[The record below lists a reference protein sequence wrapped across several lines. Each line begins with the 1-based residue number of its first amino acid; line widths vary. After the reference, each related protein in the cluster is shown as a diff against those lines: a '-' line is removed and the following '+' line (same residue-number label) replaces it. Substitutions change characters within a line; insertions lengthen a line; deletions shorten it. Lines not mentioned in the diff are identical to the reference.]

1 MSTLDELQSDQHF
14 ISATPAD
21 QIKYLSDTDPSFK
34 AAHPDDQAA
43 FLAHVTKQPTG
54 AEPYAPAKTAGEAL
68 GVAGDFWNKQGA
80 VAPGDKG
87 ADAPG
92 SARYIAQ
99 QVAKNLVGEPR
110 SGSSVEEQ
118 AATAMMQPYK
128 KTAEVAG
135 RLATG
140 ALGMAT
146 QFYHAFADKPKDEE
160 EQAVENTG
168 IPGVGES
175 LLTGRLGGRLALAG
189 KRLAID
195 PSMSAYGQTLGQEA
209 TDKAAGQEH
218 GAMEK
223 AASRVGNI
231 PVIGPFLTSEGERAG
246 TGDILGAAGDIAA
259 MEASGK
265 VAKEVPKEFPTVNA
279 AIRTGAEGYEA
290 VHRNLPAVGA
300 AVGGIAGTVEHGPAG
315 AAIGT
320 LAGERGGRVLQ
331 KITPDATK
339 LTTHGLTQAEKDI
352 KFHEAAT
359 KVADKAKA
367 KADEDVAHYAASE
380 SAGPLNETDNP
391 AYKKAKDAQAKAA
404 TAQAE
409 AHFHLQEAREA
420 ARVAAP
426 DKEITPAEVAAA
438 RPESPTPT
446 KEENDAKLAKLMEQA
461 APTEKP
467 APTPENVKIPGQVQP
482 ETFPQTPTEA
492 PRVDETTAMRPLAGG
507 KGTIVGHPPRMLTEG
522 TPEAAPETEVP
533 KGEILPPEK
542 PATATEMRSLKPV
555 EGKVVDTQDQL
566 QRKLEEGLQGKAKPV
581 AMKSLGAREQEAL
594 GKITPQEAKP
604 EFNDKGQRLGVPTE
618 TPQDLGKAAREAAP
632 EPKGRERRATVRT
645 AEDNQNTELF
655 RQARQAL
662 GEDATSDEVAAKME
676 ELKAAPKKEALTAPN
691 EKELKNEGLSPED
704 VTKVQD
710 VISQHTD
717 QDLLRLAK
725 KNGIDTDKYDLSKRD
740 EKRHRV
746 ERDQMVKDILAKL
759 PDVDKTNI
767 ARLSDEFGKKDSNI
781 WTEAERSSLSKAQR
795 TRAIMQEHEGG
806 AKAVAGGAPD
816 EHEAA
821 VKAGGGEY
829 KGVQE
834 GVPEAGLKGLVLF
847 DHPETHST
855 LALPED
861 KVTPEAVKAKLEE
874 HKTAWDKAK
883 DEAIAKEH
891 NAEGGSS
898 LLKNGKVESG
908 YVVGINKELEKVLN
922 KAHIDADDVK
932 EYREQPAVQ
941 KALKEN
947 PDAFIGTW
955 VDGRKTYL
963 DTSIHE
969 PNLEAAKKLAKD
981 NNQRAIFDAN
991 SKTSIPLEESAK
1003 QYKDMTPEEKEEFAK
1018 NTPVSGGAPAK
1029 KLPTGDE
1036 LIKKYGESDGDP
1048 AHTAFLLKDG
1058 RMVHLPPGNIH
1069 DQMLGGKPTDD
1080 LRTQFANEQGG
1091 IRLRPHGTFGGR
1103 QFNVSLPEAGISEKQ
1118 LSQLVRWEP
1127 QMRTGTQYLEVAKP
1141 EGKTL
1146 TLQQGTGQSLE
1157 KAIKQLVPILKDETG
1172 LPDLAEQNLLPE
1184 EKEGVSKS
1192 KQQLDRFVVRMT
1204 EMPEIQEWVD
1214 AASKGAGERKWYQRS
1229 ASAFDAMSKE
1239 APNYFD
1245 QEGDRDKFVGL
1256 LASGSPQQSVV
1267 NNMREALRVWTNYV
1281 DNGRPTG
1288 EKLEK
1293 LLSKP
1298 MVDGGFTL
1306 PGAKIPNAMKA
1317 LAGEPLWPDITKN
1330 SNFKVP
1336 SFRDNLTGMLN
1347 RVTNDGWM
1355 ALFSGLDARDISSAH
1370 SYHPIS
1376 VMVRVA
1382 AKELG
1387 WEPAEAQAAIWAFI
1401 KTLTEKGVEA
1411 SEDPTQMRQYSED
1424 FADIIQHDPET
1435 RALLKDMGVSH
1446 AELDKRL
1453 AAIQAKPEAVPSGG
1467 SPTAEDSARRAYERV
1482 ENARGKGTIPAAK
1495 TGLLDFG
1502 EPEAERGGSDEAT
1515 SFNTQEL
1522 EAGENKPVDHTYE
1535 YKDSG
1540 TLKHV
1545 DAKDKDGNVVATVLA
1560 SPEENDPNTWTV
1572 GFSKSTTDTKG
1583 VGLGAYDKLA
1593 KEAKAEAERT
1603 GKPIILQ
1610 GDKQMS
1616 AAAVRTWVKLGEDK
1630 GYDVQWSKDNRPHIT
1645 FRSSNMKP
1653 LRKSPLKRIE

>member
-1 MSTLDELQSDQHF
+1 MSTLDELQRDQHF
-14 ISATPAD
+14 LSATPAD

-34 AAHPDDQAA
+34 AARPDDQAA

-146 QFYHAFADKPKDEE
+146 QGYHAFADKPKDEE

-300 AVGGIAGTVEHGPAG
+300 AIGGIAGTVEHGPAG

-320 LAGERGGRVLQ
+320 LAGERAGRVVQ
-331 KITPDATK
+331 KITPDATE

-492 PRVDETTAMRPLAGG
+492 PRV
-507 KGTIVGHPPRMLTEG
+507 
-522 TPEAAPETEVP
+522 AAPAPEVP

-795 TRAIMQEHEGG
+795 ARAIMQEHEGG

-861 KVTPEAVKAKLEE
+861 EVTPEAVKAKLEE
-874 HKTAWDKAK
+874 HKTAWDKAAAAGK
-883 DEAIAKEH
+883 TTKPEHASGEWTEYPNEPVKAKAKE
-891 NAEGGSS
+891 
-898 LLKNGKVESG
+898 K
-908 YVVGINKELEKVLN
+908 
-922 KAHIDADDVK
+922 
-932 EYREQPAVQ
+932 
-941 KALKEN
+941 
-947 PDAFIGTW
+947 PD
-955 VDGRKTYL
+955 Y
-963 DTSIHE
+963 
-969 PNLEAAKKLAKD
+969 
-981 NNQRAIFDAN
+981 
-991 SKTSIPLEESAK
+991 
-1003 QYKDMTPEEKEEFAK
+1003 
-1018 NTPVSGGAPAK
+1018 
-1029 KLPTGDE
+1029 
-1036 LIKKYGESDGDP
+1036 
-1048 AHTAFLLKDG
+1048 
-1058 RMVHLPPGNIH
+1058 
-1069 DQMLGGKPTDD
+1069 
-1080 LRTQFANEQGG
+1080 
-1091 IRLRPHGTFGGR
+1091 
-1103 QFNVSLPEAGISEKQ
+1103 
-1118 LSQLVRWEP
+1118 
-1127 QMRTGTQYLEVAKP
+1127 
-1141 EGKTL
+1141 
-1146 TLQQGTGQSLE
+1146 
-1157 KAIKQLVPILKDETG
+1157 
-1172 LPDLAEQNLLPE
+1172 
-1184 EKEGVSKS
+1184 
-1192 KQQLDRFVVRMT
+1192 
-1204 EMPEIQEWVD
+1204 
-1214 AASKGAGERKWYQRS
+1214 
-1229 ASAFDAMSKE
+1229 
-1239 APNYFD
+1239 
-1245 QEGDRDKFVGL
+1245 
-1256 LASGSPQQSVV
+1256 
-1267 NNMREALRVWTNYV
+1267 
-1281 DNGRPTG
+1281 
-1288 EKLEK
+1288 
-1293 LLSKP
+1293 
-1298 MVDGGFTL
+1298 
-1306 PGAKIPNAMKA
+1306 
-1317 LAGEPLWPDITKN
+1317 
-1330 SNFKVP
+1330 
-1336 SFRDNLTGMLN
+1336 
-1347 RVTNDGWM
+1347 
-1355 ALFSGLDARDISSAH
+1355 
-1370 SYHPIS
+1370 
-1376 VMVRVA
+1376 
-1382 AKELG
+1382 
-1387 WEPAEAQAAIWAFI
+1387 
-1401 KTLTEKGVEA
+1401 
-1411 SEDPTQMRQYSED
+1411 
-1424 FADIIQHDPET
+1424 
-1435 RALLKDMGVSH
+1435 
-1446 AELDKRL
+1446 
-1453 AAIQAKPEAVPSGG
+1453 
-1467 SPTAEDSARRAYERV
+1467 
-1482 ENARGKGTIPAAK
+1482 
-1495 TGLLDFG
+1495 
-1502 EPEAERGGSDEAT
+1502 
-1515 SFNTQEL
+1515 
-1522 EAGENKPVDHTYE
+1522 TYE